1 MKIKRGEGI
10 LIEYHKIQK
19 GAGSQSES
27 RCVTNSQRFYLC
39 NKVEA
44 SRHNAKDQLR
54 IRFVLTDKISYS
66 SS

>member
-1 MKIKRGEGI
+1 M
-10 LIEYHKIQK
+10 IEYHEIQK

-27 RCVTNSQRFYLC
+27 RCVRNSQKFYLC

-54 IRFVLTDKISYS
+54 ILFVLTDKISYS